1 MEFLRLFL
9 RRHLAGK
16 QVVASPN
23 VGLFLRLQKTR
34 IIQGNHDRKF
44 DLCIKGSL
52 GSKKS
57 ASSEFA
63 REIIEN

>member
-1 MEFLRLFL
+1 M
-9 RRHLAGK
+9 
-16 QVVASPN
+16 VASPN

-34 IIQGNHDRKF
+34 ISQGNHDRKF

-57 ASSEFA
+57 ASSKFA